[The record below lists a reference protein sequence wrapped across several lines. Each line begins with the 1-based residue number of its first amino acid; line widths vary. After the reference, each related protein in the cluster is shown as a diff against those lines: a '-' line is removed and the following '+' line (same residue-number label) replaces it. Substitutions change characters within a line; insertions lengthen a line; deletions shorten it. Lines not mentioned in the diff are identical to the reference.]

1 MPTRKPERARSGG
14 GTSTKLRAPEPRA
27 ATSPDELVDRVF
39 VALLRGELDRGDL
52 GARRL
57 AEWLGASTMV
67 LYHHFGSLEGF
78 LIRVDG
84 RGWRRMLSELAA
96 RDAAGGSLA
105 DVALAY
111 FDFALAHPD
120 LYWLMAERR
129 FDRPEL
135 SRQNRLSLGPLLWG
149 SFVSLV
155 ERHGG
160 AAVDAQLLFATLHG
174 LVSLHASGRGN
185 LGESPVEA
193 RTLARAAIERLVE
206 RLVAKPEAEGMR
218 ASSRPRRRTT

>member
-1 MPTRKPERARSGG
+1 MSSRKAERARGVAA
-14 GTSTKLRAPEPRA
+14 STARARAPGLRPVA
-27 ATSPDELVDRVF
+27 SPDELVDRVF
-39 VALLRGELDRGDL
+39 GALLRGELGRGDL

-84 RGWRRMLSELAA
+84 RGWKRLLAELA
-96 RDAAGGSLA
+96 RHDAAGASLSEI
-105 DVALAY
+105 ALAY

-160 AAVDAQLLFATLHG
+160 TAIDAHLLFATLHG

-193 RTLARAAIERLVE
+193 RALARGAIERLVE
-206 RLVAKPEAEGMR
+206 RLSPH
-218 ASSRPRRRTT
+218 PRRDGAGPLRSSS